1 MGWVIL
7 GLLSR
12 KKLKFEK
19 IKITST
25 KINSN
30 EFCTITFN
38 IRNFKDVFAK
48 ITAITK
54 TDDVQNQ
61 YLRIDKPQI
70 ELPSLDFENRNTG
83 DHSVLITP
91 YNIPLNKMLFRITVE
106 VFTDDNNKPQ
116 IKKEFRL
123 TVNKKPST

>member
-1 MGWVIL
+1 MIL

-61 YLRIDKPQI
+61 YLRIDKPKI

-91 YNIPLNKMLFRITVE
+91 YNIPLNKMLFRITIE
-106 VFTDDNNKPQ
+106 IFTDDNNKPQ

>member
-1 MGWVIL
+1 MIL

-61 YLRIDKPQI
+61 YLRIDKPKI

-91 YNIPLNKMLFRITVE
+91 HNIPLNKMLFRITIE
-106 VFTDDNNKPQ
+106 IFTDDKKPQ

>member
-1 MGWVIL
+1 M